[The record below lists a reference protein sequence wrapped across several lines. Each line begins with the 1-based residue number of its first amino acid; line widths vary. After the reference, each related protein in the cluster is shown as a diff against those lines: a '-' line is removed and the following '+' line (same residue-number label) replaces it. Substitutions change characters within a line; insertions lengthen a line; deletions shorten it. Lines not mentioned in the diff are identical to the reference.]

1 MPPPNSISITPSV
14 GSRSAAFATSRRRR
28 RGTTVGLSM
37 RTGSN
42 VVDSLDSAPNAPR
55 RIE

>member
-42 VVDSLDSAPNAPR
+42 VVDSLDSARNAPR